1 MFIRFALKAL
11 LFITV
16 CKPLSAQ
23 TLTWVAPLSSSNN
36 CEVTALAVD
45 TADNV
50 YSTGRFSS
58 ATDLDPGS
66 GVFMLTPTLYDFF
79 LLKLDSGSNFNWAGN
94 LNYVVSPP
102 HFNQRRNYLVTGGH
116 HKYATDFDFGSG
128 STVIN
133 SNQWDQA
140 YIARYDL
147 SGNLL
152 WAKAFGDTVNTRN
165 YATLTDSRDN
175 IYAYGNFTGTFDI
188 DPGWAQ
194 TIFTPLGPQDRYLC
208 KFGPDGI
215 LKWAYQF
222 EYADKSFDYKMKIK
236 NDRIYTATQFYS
248 YFDAKP
254 QTAQYLV
261 PGAFYNTSACI
272 ALSKLDTNGFL
283 YFAKSI
289 VSQTQNSKFNNLRIT
304 VDDEGSLFLSG
315 DFKGTC
321 DFDPDWNTHIFSSPT
336 NYCGFILKLDSN
348 FSYKW
353 MRTFPNNTYSTI
365 SQCELDSN
373 NVLHFAGYYTHT
385 LNFGNYNF
393 TGDSMGGILGR
404 LDAAGEVSWAANL
417 PAFNNGRI
425 AINAIAF
432 NGDNDLYVGGSQSNQ
447 YDADPDTT
455 VSLQG
460 IPGSIKDGFILK
472 LKSVNT
478 APVPP
483 DPNADSTL
491 QFHIFPNPADDFFN
505 MQQTNSLAPSLL
517 TRVTIY
523 DVTGRQVSFET
534 WNTSGTFVK
543 DIKELLPGVYE
554 INIFYLGTE
563 QHLRFIKK

>member
-1 MFIRFALKAL
+1 MFIRFTLKVL
-11 LFITV
+11 LFLTV

-23 TLTWVAPLSSSNN
+23 TLTWVAPLTATYN
-36 CEVTALAVD
+36 CEVRALTID
-45 TADNV
+45 SADNV
-50 YSTGRFSS
+50 YATGKFVTG
-58 ATDLDPGS
+58 TDFDPGS
-66 GVFMLTPTLYDFF
+66 GVVMPTPSGNDLFV
-79 LLKLDSGSNFNWAGN
+79 LKLDSGSNFNWVGN
-94 LNYVVSPP
+94 LNYVVSTP
-102 HFNQRRNYLVTGGH
+102 HFSQRKNYLVSGGH
-116 HKYATDFDFGSG
+116 HKYATDFDFS
-128 STVIN
+128 SNTSIIN
-133 SNQWDQA
+133 SNQWENA
-140 YIARYDL
+140 YIAKYDL
-147 SGNLL
+147 AGNLL
-152 WAKAFGDTVNTRN
+152 WARGFGDTVNTRN
-165 YATLTDSRDN
+165 FCTAIDSHDN

-188 DPGWAQ
+188 DPGPAQ
-194 TIFTPLGPQDRYLC
+194 TVFSTNTGLDKYIC
-208 KFGPDGI
+208 KFDPDGS

-222 EYADKSFDYKMKIK
+222 EYVDHSFDYKMKIK
-236 NDRIYTATQFYS
+236 NDRIYTATQYYT

-254 QTAQYLV
+254 QTAQYFL
-261 PGAFYNTSACI
+261 PGGYTSAAPCI
-272 ALSKLDTNGFL
+272 ALSKLDTNGNLF
-283 YFAKSI
+283 FAKTI
-289 VSQTQNSKFNNLRIT
+289 ITQTATGKFSNLNIT

-321 DFDPDWNTHIFSSPT
+321 DFDPDWNTHIFSSLT

-365 SQCELDSN
+365 SQCELDN
-373 NVLHFAGYYTHT
+373 NDVLHFAGYYTHA

-404 LDAAGEVSWAANL
+404 LDAAGVVSWAANL

-425 AINAIAF
+425 AVNTIAF
-432 NGDNDLYVGGSQSNQ
+432 NRDNDLYVGGSQGNQ

-455 VSLQG
+455 VSLRG

-491 QFHIFPNPADDFFN
+491 QFRIFPNPADDYFYL
-505 MQQTNSLAPSLL
+505 QQTNSHAASLL
-517 TRVTIY
+517 VRVTIY
-523 DVTGRQVSFET
+523 DVIGRKVSFET

-543 DIKELLPGVYE
+543 DIEELLPGVYE
-554 INIFYLGTE
+554 INLFYLDTE